1 MFETAEIGRQVSKKD
16 FKERSIEL
24 RQKLLRAQDE
34 LRESAA
40 FPVFVVF
47 AGVDGAGKGETVN
60 ILNKWMDPRWIT
72 TCAFDEPSDEARER
86 PPAWRYWMQY
96 PAAGRIGMF
105 LRAWYS
111 HPILARVEGGS
122 KGEFESQLE
131 AIAAT
136 EKALAAD
143 GALIIKF
150 WMHLGKNQ
158 QKKRFKELESDP
170 HQRWRVTKQ
179 DWKNWERYHDFVD
192 AAERTIS
199 LTSLPKAPWH
209 IVEGEN
215 PEYRSLHVGELLL
228 EAIQRRL
235 DKVKRAEAL
244 AEPLAPEELGA
255 EPGADCPD
263 KRVTVLSAL
272 DMSRELEKSGYQD
285 QLAEYQ
291 AQLNKLGRKAQA
303 KGVATMLVFEGW
315 DAAGK
320 GGAIRRIAS
329 ALDAR
334 WYAVYPIAAPTDE
347 EKAHHYLW
355 RFWRHVPRAGH
366 MAIFDRSWYGRVLVE
381 RVEGFA
387 SPERW
392 RAAYSEINAFE
403 EQLVQGSIVLAK
415 FWVHITPEEQER
427 RFGERQETPYKRW
440 KLTAEDWRNRAQW
453 DKYEQAVHE
462 MVERTSTHE
471 APWTL
476 VEGNDKRYARVK
488 IIKTVCERLEKAI
501 AAHDKD

>member
-1 MFETAEIGRQVSKKD
+1 MFETAEIGRKVSKKD

-24 RQKLLRAQDE
+24 RQKLLRVQDD
-34 LRESAA
+34 LRETAA

-60 ILNKWMDPRWIT
+60 ILNEWMDPRWIT

-86 PPAWRYWMQY
+86 PPAWRFWRRY
-96 PAAGRIGMF
+96 PPKGQIGMF

-111 HPILARVEGGS
+111 RPILDRVEGGS

-136 EKALAAD
+136 EEALAAD

-150 WMHLGKNQ
+150 WMHLGKKQ
-158 QKKRFKELESDP
+158 QKKRFKDLESDP
-170 HQRWRVTKQ
+170 HQSWRVTKQ
-179 DWKNWERYHDFVD
+179 DWKNWERYHEFVD

-199 LTSLPKAPWH
+199 LTSQPKAPWH
-209 IVEGEN
+209 IIEGEN
-215 PEYRSLHVGELLL
+215 AEYRSLRVGELLL
-228 EAIQRRL
+228 EAIERRL
-235 DKVKRAEAL
+235 EKVKRAEEA
-244 AEPLAPEELGA
+244 AEVRPKDPEP
-255 EPGADCPD
+255 EPDAKSTD
-263 KRVTVLSAL
+263 KLMTVLSAL
-272 DMSRELEKSGYQD
+272 DMTHELDKSDYQD
-285 QLAEYQ
+285 QLGEYQ
-291 AQLNKLGRKAQA
+291 ARLNKFDRKAQA
-303 KGVATMLVFEGW
+303 KGIATMLVFEGW

-334 WYAVYPIAAPTDE
+334 WYAVYPVAAPTDE

-387 SPERW
+387 TPERW

-403 EQLVQGSIVLAK
+403 EQLVQGGIVLAK
-415 FWVHITPEEQER
+415 FWVHITAEEQER
-427 RFGERQETPYKRW
+427 RFAERQETPYKRW

-462 MVERTSTHE
+462 MVERTSTCD

-488 IIKTVCERLEKAI
+488 IIKTVCDRLE
-501 AAHDKD
+501 AALADRD